1 MSNSYQHLIIVATA
15 VIVTG
20 LITVLKLWPY
30 GKDHTFSQHVA
41 RHKSAILYYIGL
53 FAVVLPLLLLFIFK
67 WFIPTFNPPLVFGYL
82 IVLAAAA
89 QFACTLVPETGGR
102 KTTAHQMLAYLA
114 ADCLFPSTFMIVLL
128 TTASNVARI
137 VAVVSSLAMACI
149 IGIMVWAYFKNHGR
163 HRYLLILQSV
173 YFASFFITLLITTY
187 TK

>member
-1 MSNSYQHLIIVATA
+1 M
-15 VIVTG
+15 
-20 LITVLKLWPY
+20 LKLWPY

-53 FAVVLPLLLLFIFK
+53 FAVVLPLLLLFIFN
-67 WFIPTFNPPLVFGYL
+67 WFVPTFNPPLVFGYL

-114 ADCLFPSTFMIVLL
+114 ADCLLPVTFIIALL
-128 TTASNVARI
+128 TTVSSIARI
-137 VAVVSSLAMACI
+137 IAVVSSLVMVSI

-163 HRYLLILQSV
+163 HKDLLILQSV
-173 YFASFFITLLITTY
+173 YFAVFFITLLITTY